1 VHAFCG
7 VRGLKEWFG
16 TAGFGCKYCGVG
28 LGIGGLLC
36 LNLNGLE
43 VMGVNYLLVVFAGG

>member
-1 VHAFCG
+1 VPAFCG

-43 VMGVNYLLVVFAGG
+43 VLGVNYLLVVFAGG